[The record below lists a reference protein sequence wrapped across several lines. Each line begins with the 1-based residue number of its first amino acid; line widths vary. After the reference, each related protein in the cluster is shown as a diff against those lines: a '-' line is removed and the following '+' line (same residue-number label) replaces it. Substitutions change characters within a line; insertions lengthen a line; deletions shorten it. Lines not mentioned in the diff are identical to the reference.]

1 MKLIIQLLVN
11 VLVFPFVILWLLYAF
26 IANLVLWV
34 FGFDAYDRITYTQK
48 TLSTLKGVLL
58 TIKNYCYKK

>member
-1 MKLIIQLLVN
+1 MKLIIRLLVN
-11 VLVFPFVILWLLYAF
+11 LLVFPFVILWLLYAF

-34 FGFDAYDRITYTQK
+34 LGFDAYDRITYTQK
-48 TLSTLKGVLL
+48 TLSKLKGVLQ